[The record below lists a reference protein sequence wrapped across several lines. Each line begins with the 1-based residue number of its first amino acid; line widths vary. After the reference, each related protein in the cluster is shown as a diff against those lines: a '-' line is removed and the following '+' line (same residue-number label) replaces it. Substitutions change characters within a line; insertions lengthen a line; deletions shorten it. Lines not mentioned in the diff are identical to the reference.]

1 METKILGHDND
12 AIGVEVYDVR
22 SIRHIVN
29 VEWDGN
35 IEKHT
40 RDEGTY
46 PKKRANRTLEE
57 QKIMT
62 QVESRAR
69 FAAQMEFPEEDILDP
84 EWDPRELDRALQA
97 LETMHVEAFAEQFRT
112 CYEMITS
119 PESFGE
125 VTAQTAQII
134 FQPFYV
140 DANNDVT
147 AVPRPVLQ
155 YKQRG
160 EVLMTEEEPGTFDQ
174 PGTKFTVTLPP
185 MTFAEDEY
193 EFPDGFQ
200 VFLIKHMGA
209 KVRDVYID
217 MGEDP
222 PENVAFDR
230 ELPGKL
236 LTAADDEFYE
246 DW

>member
-1 METKILGHDND
+1 LTI
-12 AIGVEVYDVR
+12 
-22 SIRHIVN
+22 
-29 VEWDGN
+29 EWDGTVR
-35 IEKHT
+35 EH
-40 RDEGTY
+40 GTDDY
-46 PKKRANRTLEE
+46 PHKREARTLEQ

-62 QVESRAR
+62 QVENRAT
-69 FAAQMEFPEEDILDP
+69 FAAQQEFPEKDILDP
-84 EWDPRELDRALQA
+84 EWNPVELDRALQA
-97 LETMHVEAFAEQFRT
+97 LETMHVDEFAQQFRT

-125 VTAQTAQII
+125 VTARTAQII

-140 DANNDVT
+140 DRNNDVC

-155 YKQRG
+155 YKQNG
-160 EVLMTEEEPGTFDQ
+160 EVLMTDEEPGTFDQ

-185 MTFAEDEY
+185 MTFADDEY

-209 KVRDVYID
+209 KIRDVYID
-217 MGEDP
+217 MGEEP
-222 PENVAFDR
+222 PEPVDIDR
-230 ELPGKL
+230 EFPGKL

-246 DW
+246 DF